1 MKLQFEWTRK
11 TSMWMVE
18 SELKEIVIDNNIK
31 YSNILYIMHMY
42 IYIYIYIYIYVCIH
56 IYKIKT
62 KYVF

>member
-1 MKLQFEWTRK
+1 
-11 TSMWMVE
+11 MWMVE

>member
-1 MKLQFEWTRK
+1 
-11 TSMWMVE
+11 MWMVE

-42 IYIYIYIYIYVCIH
+42 IYIYIYIYVCIH